1 MARTQRIWATHE
13 VEEAARLEGFAL
25 VAGVDEVGRGPLAGP
40 VSLGL
45 AILPDSF
52 SEPVVDSKLL
62 SAAQREQKA
71 IVIRGGA
78 VAWAVVH
85 IAPEYI
91 DAHGLTASLAEA
103 GRQAWAQLESQ
114 PDVVYLDGRHDF
126 LKYEVP
132 VRTLIRGDQL
142 CASIAAASILAKVER
157 DNYMREQALVYPE
170 YGFETHVG
178 YGTPR
183 HLAAIRKHGLTP
195 LHRRSFMKGVDYGEY
210 DRRRAGR

>member
-1 MARTQRIWATHE
+1 MARTWATHE
-13 VEEAARLEGFAL
+13 VEEAARIEGFAL

-45 AILPDSF
+45 VILPENF

-62 SAAQREQKA
+62 SAKQREEKA
-71 IVIRGGA
+71 IVIRA
-78 VAWAVVH
+78 SAISWVVAH

-91 DAHGLTASLAEA
+91 DRHGLTASLTAA
-103 GRQAWAQLESQ
+103 GRQAWSQ
-114 PDVVYLDGRHDF
+114 IELTPDVVYLDGRHNYLRYD
-126 LKYEVP
+126 VP
-132 VRTLIRGDQL
+132 VRTLVKGDQV

-157 DNYMREQALVYPE
+157 DSYMREQALIYPE

-183 HLAAIRKHGLTP
+183 HLAALRKHGFTP

-210 DRRRAGR
+210 NGRRASR

>member
-1 MARTQRIWATHE
+1 MARTWATHE
-13 VEEAARLEGFAL
+13 VEEAARIEGFAL

-45 AILPDSF
+45 VILPEDF

-62 SAAQREQKA
+62 SAKQREEKA
-71 IVIRGGA
+71 IVIRA
-78 VAWAVVH
+78 SATSWVVVH

-91 DAHGLTASLAEA
+91 DQHGLTASLIAA
-103 GRQAWAQLESQ
+103 GRQAWSQ
-114 PDVVYLDGRHDF
+114 IELTPDVVYLDGRHNYLRYD
-126 LKYEVP
+126 VP
-132 VRTLIRGDQL
+132 VRTLVKGDQV

-157 DNYMREQALVYPE
+157 DSYMREQALIYPE

-183 HLAAIRKHGLTP
+183 HLAALRKHGLTP
-195 LHRRSFMKGVDYGEY
+195 LHRRSFMKGVEYGEY
-210 DRRRAGR
+210 NGRRASR